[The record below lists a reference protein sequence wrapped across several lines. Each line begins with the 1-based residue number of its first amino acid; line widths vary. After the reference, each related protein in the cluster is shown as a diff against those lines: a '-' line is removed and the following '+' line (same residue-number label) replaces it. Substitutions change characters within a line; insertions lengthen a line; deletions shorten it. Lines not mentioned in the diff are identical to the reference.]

1 MLDFVC
7 MALTGSGFVTLA
19 FSPKSY
25 RVIRCVI
32 QILSNS
38 DPGILMLNTEQAG
51 ACLAV
56 GEKLAD
62 MMKSEFGIAALNN
75 SGGIKNYNAN

>member
-7 MALTGSGFVTLA
+7 MALKGSGFVMLA
-19 FSPKSY
+19 FSRQSY

-32 QILSNS
+32 QIISNS
-38 DPGILMLNTEQAG
+38 DRSILMLNMEQAG

-62 MMKSEFGIAALNN
+62 MMKSEFGFT
-75 SGGIKNYNAN
+75 